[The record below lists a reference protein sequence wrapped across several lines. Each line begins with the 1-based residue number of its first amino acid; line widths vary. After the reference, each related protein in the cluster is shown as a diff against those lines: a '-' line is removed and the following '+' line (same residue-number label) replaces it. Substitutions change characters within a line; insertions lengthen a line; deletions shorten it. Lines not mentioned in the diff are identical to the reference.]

1 MALTIDLQLL
11 FHIQTKTFLKVFSF
25 TITFL
30 QDKEKKKKNN
40 LITNNMLFSVSVFSE
55 GRYRIF
61 PTQNR

>member
-1 MALTIDLQLL
+1 MALTKDLQLL